1 MVREVHEDAVAGEGD
16 REQLV
21 ERPVQIGQEEM
32 ALGAGNRARITAFS
46 HRGRFPTPAGAAGS
60 RTCARVQLGC
70 EGEPCPPTSVRRPQV
85 GEQARQLVRE
95 DIDEG
100 RDPDP
105 AQLQA
110 SGTPSAAQPPVTAS
124 PTALSEDLAPHTKDA
139 SRAAEGEEA
148 RSATAPAHQVSAHI
162 ARAGRSQLRR
172 APSRRFRGSRSPP
185 WPLRRGATAPRS

>member
-21 ERPVQIGQEEM
+21 ERPSRSARRRWRWARGTGRASRPSVIGA
-32 ALGAGNRARITAFS
+32 ALRPRPEPQGHVRVRVCSWGVRGNRVR
-46 HRGRFPTPAGAAGS
+46 
-60 RTCARVQLGC
+60 
-70 EGEPCPPTSVRRPQV
+70 PTSVRRPQV

-139 SRAAEGEEA
+139 SRAAEGGEELFGGHRLNQEQQECA
-148 RSATAPAHQVSAHI
+148 EEDGDAVKEA
-162 ARAGRSQLRR
+162 
-172 APSRRFRGSRSPP
+172 
-185 WPLRRGATAPRS
+185 